1 MEPGHPRSKA
11 LYVVDPKYYDLRE
24 VKRQV
29 ELWIV
34 AKNKHPWYD
43 ATAKVKVRGKQLTRS
58 KYVSMFLAFRGS
70 ARIKKKDLE
79 TFLHFLCLKVKT
91 EKGLCHMKIEF
102 TLGWPP
108 QAVYE
113 MLTNPRN
120 LPFFREDE
128 TGQLLVFLFF
138 ISLYD
143 SS

>member
-43 ATAKVKVRGKQLTRS
+43 ATAKVKV
-58 KYVSMFLAFRGS
+58 
-70 ARIKKKDLE
+70 
-79 TFLHFLCLKVKT
+79 KT
-91 EKGLCHMKIEF
+91 KKGLCHMKIEF